1 MNKIVS
7 LDTTAAKRPSR
18 RFVTLDF
25 ARGIAILIMVI
36 LHIVKHIL
44 DTDTL
49 MSDANIVTE
58 PIIALSAMII
68 IPFFGGLAGFFL
80 IASAASNMVSMYR
93 DLEKGKSVR
102 SLIVKQI
109 VGGFILLIFA
119 MICEGFIGY
128 WGALGDFFLNL
139 NNPAATN
146 WAIALWRWNHFET
159 IHAIAW
165 CIIINGIIH
174 GLLSM
179 KGCWKNRRN
188 IIKSY
193 IIMAF
198 VVVVLTL
205 PIWLL
210 VDVMVPG
217 YPFTVLDP
225 KILISTPRI
234 GIETFWE
241 IIRAPFLNVL
251 ASSIEPLLPYLA
263 ISFVGS
269 IIGIVISQPKEQID
283 KKFPRKLFLIGL
295 SMFSIGLIGIVF
307 IIGNVAVN
315 TGFLVTGD
323 IMPIVDFYFTI
334 VDHGQWTPY
343 YASYIPQFSWVAQFL
358 AVNGFSIILFS
369 ILFRLI
375 EFRGISKQF
384 ANRSKF
390 VRRFGTIAFTNYN
403 NQWYFFIV
411 WAFTSFILK
420 GTAYAKLQWGG
431 TALVILLTLGL
442 YSLINWGWEKIG
454 YIGSLEWFIRTITN
468 NLIPVRRAR
477 FGPEVKWWQ
486 KGQVDAETQFYNAEW
501 IDIVERPE
509 IDTESKDEI
518 VKSRTELT
526 DSKLSLTLSLIGLFS
541 IFFFVTSIFGLLI
554 AINSRKREDK
564 NKYNKAGFIISIIAI
579 VVIVG
584 VFVVLSNIKI
594 GVLGLV

>member
-1 MNKIVS
+1 MNETVS
-7 LDTTAAKRPSR
+7 LDTTVKRPSR

-36 LHIVKHIL
+36 LHVVKHIL

-49 MSDANIVTE
+49 MSDSNIVTE

-68 IPFFGGLAGFFL
+68 IPFFGGIAGFFL

-93 DLEKGKSVR
+93 DLEKGKSIR

-109 VGGFILLIFA
+109 IGGFVLLIFA
-119 MICEGFIGY
+119 MICEGFTGY

-165 CIIINGIIH
+165 CIIVNGIIQ
-174 GLLSM
+174 GLLSL
-179 KGCWKNRRN
+179 KGRWKNRRDL
-188 IIKSY
+188 IKSY

-198 VVVVLTL
+198 IVVALTL
-205 PIWLL
+205 PVWLL

-225 KILISTPRI
+225 EILISTPRI

-241 IIRAPFLNVL
+241 IIRAPFLNIL
-251 ASSIEPLLPYLA
+251 ASPIEPLFPYLA

-269 IIGIVISQPKEQID
+269 IIGIVISQPKEKIN
-283 KKFPRKLFLIGL
+283 KNFPRRLFLIGL
-295 SMFSIGLIGIVF
+295 SMFLSGLIGILF
-307 IIGNVAVN
+307 IIVNVAIN

-323 IMPIVDFYFTI
+323 IMPIIEFYFTI

-343 YASYIPQFSWVAQFL
+343 YASYIPQFSWLAQFL

-390 VRRFGTIAFTNYN
+390 IRRFGTIAFTNYN

-411 WAFTSFILK
+411 WAFLSYVIY
-420 GTAYAKLQWGG
+420 GVAYTKLLWTG
-431 TALVILLTLGL
+431 TALVILLTFGL
-442 YSLINWGWEKIG
+442 YSLINWAWEKIG
-454 YIGSLEWFIRTITN
+454 YMGSLEWFIRTVTN

-477 FGPEVKWWQ
+477 FGPDVKWWQ
-486 KGQVDAETQFYNAEW
+486 RGQVNAETQFYNAEW
-501 IDIVERPE
+501 IDLVERPE
-509 IDTESKDEI
+509 IETETKEEV
-518 VKSRTELT
+518 VKSQSDFR
-526 DSKLSLTLSLIGLFS
+526 DSKLSLTLSLVGLLS
-541 IFFFVTSIFGLLI
+541 IFFFITSIFGLLV
-554 AINSRKREDK
+554 AINSRKREGK
-564 NKYNKAGFIISIIAI
+564 NKYNTAGFIISIIGI

-584 VFVVLSNIKI
+584 VFIALSNIKI
-594 GVLGLV
+594 GVLGLF

>member
-1 MNKIVS
+1 MNETVS
-7 LDTTAAKRPSR
+7 IDSTVKRPSR
-18 RFVTLDF
+18 RFVTLDI
-25 ARGIAILIMVI
+25 ARGIAILLMLI

-58 PIIALSAMII
+58 PVIALSALII

-102 SLIVKQI
+102 SLIVKQVI
-109 VGGFILLIFA
+109 SGFVLLIFA
-119 MICEGFIGY
+119 MICEGFTGY

-165 CIIINGIIH
+165 CIIVNGIIH

-179 KGCWKNRRN
+179 KGRWKNRRN
-188 IIKSY
+188 LIKSY

-198 VVVVLTL
+198 VVVALTL

-217 YPFTVLDP
+217 YPFTVLEP

-234 GIETFWE
+234 GFESFWE

-251 ASSIEPLLPYLA
+251 ASPIEPLFPYLA
-263 ISFVGS
+263 VSFIGS
-269 IIGIVISQPKEQID
+269 IIGIIISQPKEQID
-283 KKFPRKLFLIGL
+283 INFPRKLFLIGL
-295 SMFSIGLIGIVF
+295 SMFLTGLITVVVV
-307 IIGNVAVN
+307 IGNVAVN

-323 IMPIVDFYFTI
+323 IEPIIDFYFSI
-334 VDHGQWTPY
+334 VNHGQWTPY
-343 YASYIPQFSWVAQFL
+343 YASYIPQFSWLAQFL
-358 AVNGFSIILFS
+358 AVNGFSMILYS

-375 EFRGISKQF
+375 EFRGASKQF

-390 VRRFGTIAFTNYN
+390 IRRFGTIAFTNYN

-431 TALVILLTLGL
+431 TALVILLTLGF
-442 YSLINWGWEKIG
+442 YSLINWLWEKIG
-454 YIGSLEWFIRTITN
+454 YIGSMEWFIRTLTN
-468 NLIPVRRAR
+468 NLVPVRRAR

-509 IDTESKDEI
+509 IKPETKEEI
-518 VKSRTELT
+518 VKSRTELRE
-526 DSKLSLTLSLIGLFS
+526 SKLSLTLSLVGLLS
-541 IFFFVTSIFGLLI
+541 IFFFITSIFGLLI
-554 AINSRKREDK
+554 AINSRKREGK
-564 NKYNKAGFIISIIAI
+564 NNYNKAGLIISIIAL

-584 VFVVLSNIKI
+584 VFVALSNIKI
-594 GVLGLV
+594 GVLGLF

>member
-1 MNKIVS
+1 MNETVS
-7 LDTTAAKRPSR
+7 IDSTVKRPSR
-18 RFVTLDF
+18 RFVTLDI
-25 ARGIAILIMVI
+25 ARGIAILLMLI

-58 PIIALSAMII
+58 PVIALSALII

-102 SLIVKQI
+102 SLIVKQVI
-109 VGGFILLIFA
+109 SGFVLLIFA
-119 MICEGFIGY
+119 MICEGFTGY

-165 CIIINGIIH
+165 CIIVNGIIH

-179 KGCWKNRRN
+179 KGRWKNRRN
-188 IIKSY
+188 LIKSY

-198 VVVVLTL
+198 VVVALTL

-217 YPFTVLDP
+217 YPFTVLEP

-234 GIETFWE
+234 GFESFWE

-251 ASSIEPLLPYLA
+251 ASPIEPLFPYLA
-263 ISFVGS
+263 VSFIGS
-269 IIGIVISQPKEQID
+269 IIGIIISQPKEQID
-283 KKFPRKLFLIGL
+283 INFPRKLFLIGL
-295 SMFSIGLIGIVF
+295 SMFLTGLITVVVV
-307 IIGNVAVN
+307 IGNVAVN

-323 IMPIVDFYFTI
+323 IEPIIDFYFSI
-334 VDHGQWTPY
+334 VNHGQWTPY
-343 YASYIPQFSWVAQFL
+343 YASYIPQFSWLAQFL
-358 AVNGFSIILFS
+358 AVNGFSLILYS

-375 EFRGISKQF
+375 EFRGASKQF

-390 VRRFGTIAFTNYN
+390 IRRFGTIAFTNYN

-431 TALVILLTLGL
+431 TALVILLTLGF
-442 YSLINWGWEKIG
+442 YSLINWLWEKIG
-454 YIGSLEWFIRTITN
+454 YIGSMEWFIRTLTN
-468 NLIPVRRAR
+468 NLVPVRRSR

-509 IDTESKDEI
+509 IKPETKEEI
-518 VKSRTELT
+518 VKSRTELRE
-526 DSKLSLTLSLIGLFS
+526 SKLSLTLSLVGLLS
-541 IFFFVTSIFGLLI
+541 IFFFITSIFGLLI
-554 AINSRKREDK
+554 AINSRKREGK
-564 NKYNKAGFIISIIAI
+564 NNYNKAGLIISIIAL

-584 VFVVLSNIKI
+584 VFVALSNIKI
-594 GVLGLV
+594 GVLGLF

>member
-1 MNKIVS
+1 MNETVS
-7 LDTTAAKRPSR
+7 LDTTVKRPSR

-25 ARGIAILIMVI
+25 ARGIAILIMLI

-102 SLIVKQI
+102 SLVLKQI
-109 VGGFILLIFA
+109 IGGFILLVFA
-119 MICEGFIGY
+119 MICEGFTGY

-139 NNPAATN
+139 NNPAATD

-165 CIIINGIIH
+165 CIIVNGVIH

-179 KGCWKNRRN
+179 KGRWKNRRSL
-188 IIKSY
+188 IKSY

-198 VVVVLTL
+198 VVVTLTL
-205 PIWLL
+205 PVWLL
-210 VDVMVPG
+210 VDVLVPG

-234 GIETFWE
+234 GFETFWE

-251 ASSIEPLLPYLA
+251 ASPTEPLFPYLA

-269 IIGIVISQPKEQID
+269 IIGIIISQPKEQID
-283 KKFPRKLFLIGL
+283 KQFPRKLFLVGL
-295 SMFSIGLIGIVF
+295 SMFSIGLIGVF
-307 IIGNVAVN
+307 AVIANVAVN

-334 VDHGQWTPY
+334 VYHGQWTPY
-343 YASYIPQFSWVAQFL
+343 FASYIPQFSWLAQFL
-358 AVNGFSIILFS
+358 AVNGFGIILFS

-384 ANRSKF
+384 ANRSKLI
-390 VRRFGTIAFTNYN
+390 RRFGTIAFTNYN

-431 TALVILLTLGL
+431 TALVILLTLGF
-442 YSLINWGWEKIG
+442 YSLVNWLWEKIG

-477 FGPEVKWWQ
+477 FGPDVKWWQ
-486 KGQVDAETQFYNAEW
+486 KGLVDAETQFYNAEW
-501 IDIVERPE
+501 INIVDRPE
-509 IDTESKDEI
+509 IETDSKDKVVET
-518 VKSRTELT
+518 RTELR
-526 DSKLSLTLSLIGLFS
+526 DSKLSLTLSLVGLFS

-554 AINSRKREDK
+554 AINSRKREGK
-564 NKYNKAGFIISIIAI
+564 NKYNKAGLIISIIAI

-584 VFVVLSNIKI
+584 VFVALSNIKI
-594 GVLGLV
+594 GVLGLI

>member
-1 MNKIVS
+1 MNETVS
-7 LDTTAAKRPSR
+7 LDTTVTKRPSR

-25 ARGIAILIMVI
+25 ARGIAILIMLI

-49 MSDANIVTE
+49 MSDVNIVTE

-80 IASAASNMVSMYR
+80 IASSASNMVSMYR

-102 SLIVKQI
+102 SLILKQI
-109 VGGFILLIFA
+109 IGGFILLIFA
-119 MICEGFIGY
+119 MICEGFTGY
-128 WGALGDFFLNL
+128 WGALGDFFLNM

-179 KGCWKNRRN
+179 NGRWKNRRKL
-188 IIKSY
+188 ITSY
-193 IIMAF
+193 IIMA
-198 VVVVLTL
+198 VVVVALTL
-205 PIWLL
+205 PVWIL
-210 VDVMVPG
+210 VDKIVPG
-217 YPFTVLDP
+217 YPFTVLEP

-234 GIETFWE
+234 GFETFWE
-241 IIRAPFLNVL
+241 IIRAPFLNVF
-251 ASSIEPLLPYLA
+251 ASPIEPLFPYLA

-269 IIGIVISQPKEQID
+269 IIGIIISQPKEKID
-283 KKFPRKLFLIGL
+283 INFPRKMFLIGL
-295 SMFSIGLIGIVF
+295 TMFLSGLIGIVF
-307 IIGNVAVN
+307 VIANVAIK

-334 VDHGQWTPY
+334 VDHGQWVPA
-343 YASYIPQFSWVAQFL
+343 YASYIPQFSWLAQFL
-358 AVNGFSIILFS
+358 AVNGFSLILYS

-431 TALVILLTLGL
+431 TALVILLTLGF
-442 YSLINWGWEKIG
+442 YSLINWAWEKIG

-477 FGPEVKWWQ
+477 FGPDVKWWQ
-486 KGQVDAETQFYNAEW
+486 KGQVDAETQFYNADW
-501 IDIVERPE
+501 IDIVERPG
-509 IDTESKDEI
+509 ITTETKEEI
-518 VKSRTELT
+518 VKTRTDFR
-526 DSKLSLTLSLIGLFS
+526 DSKLSFILSIVGLVS
-541 IFFFVTSIFGLLI
+541 IFFFITSIFGLLV
-554 AINSRKREDK
+554 AINSRKREGK
-564 NKYNKAGFIISIIAI
+564 NKYNQAGFIISIVAI
-579 VVIVG
+579 VVVVS
-584 VFVVLSNIKI
+584 VFTALSNIKI